1 VVKEEDLMTLSRRNV
16 LKGGALMAAGTI
28 LGVTAGSSALLAQ
41 PQPAAPPSPPQPSA
55 TKIPDRGPRLD
66 ADQVREFVIAGHVD
80 LDKVKAMLA
89 QQPALI
95 NATWDWG
102 GGDWETALGG
112 ASHMGN
118 KPIAEYLLAHGAR
131 MDVFCA
137 TMLGKTEILKA
148 FLADDPKVVALKG
161 PHGISL
167 VRHAQ
172 AGKQDALMEMLAAAG
187 AKV

>member
-1 VVKEEDLMTLSRRNV
+1 
-16 LKGGALMAAGTI
+16 MAAGAI
-28 LGVTAGSSALLAQ
+28 AASSPLLSQ
-41 PQPAAPPSPPQPSA
+41 PQAAPPPSSQ

-66 ADQVREFVIAGHVD
+66 ADFVRQFVIAGHGN
-80 LDKVKAMLA
+80 LELVKEMLA

-102 GGDWETALGG
+102 SGDWETALGG

-137 TMLGKTEILKA
+137 TMLGKTEIVKA
-148 FLADDPKVVALKG
+148 FMADDPKVVDLKG
-161 PHGISL
+161 PHGIPL

-172 AGKQDALMEMLAAAG
+172 AGKQDALVEMLVAAG

>member
-1 VVKEEDLMTLSRRNV
+1 MTLSRRHV
-16 LKGGALMAAGTI
+16 LKGGALM
-28 LGVTAGSSALLAQ
+28 TAGVIVSPLLAQTQPAQ
-41 PQPAAPPSPPQPSA
+41 PQPQSA
-55 TKIPDRGPRLD
+55 QTKMPDRGPRLD
-66 ADQVREFVIAGHVD
+66 ADLVRQFVIAGHGNLEV
-80 LDKVKAMLA
+80 VKEMLA

-102 GGDWETALGG
+102 SGDWETALGG

-137 TMLGKTEILKA
+137 TMMGKTEIVKA
-148 FLADDPKVVALKG
+148 FLADDPKVVDLKG
-161 PHGISL
+161 PHGIPL

-172 AGKQDALMEMLAAAG
+172 AGKQDVLVELLVAAG

>member
-1 VVKEEDLMTLSRRNV
+1 MPLSRRN
-16 LKGGALMAAGTI
+16 LIQGGLLMAAAAAANA
-28 LGVTAGSSALLAQ
+28 AGSSPLESQPQAPPPAQ
-41 PQPAAPPSPPQPSA
+41 PKA
-55 TKIPDRGPRLD
+55 PDRGPRLD
-66 ADQVREFVIAGHVD
+66 ADLVRDFVVAGHGN
-80 LDKVKAMLA
+80 LDKVKEMLA

-118 KPIAEYLLAHGAR
+118 RPIAEYLLTQGAR

-137 TMLGKTEILKA
+137 TMLGKTEIVKA
-148 FLADDPKVVALKG
+148 FLADDPKVVDLKG

-167 VRHAQ
+167 IRHAR
-172 AGKQDALMEMLAAAG
+172 AGKQDAVAEMLVALG
-187 AKV
+187 AK

>member
-1 VVKEEDLMTLSRRNV
+1 MTA
-16 LKGGALMAAGTI
+16 GALVPNALAEAQTATPAAK
-28 LGVTAGSSALLAQ
+28 
-41 PQPAAPPSPPQPSA
+41 PAAPERP
-55 TKIPDRGPRLD
+55 PRLD
-66 ADQVREFVIAGHVD
+66 PDLVREFVIAGHAN
-80 LDKVKAMLA
+80 LDRTRELLD

-118 KPIAEYLLAHGAR
+118 REIAAFLLSRGAR

-137 TMLGKTEILKA
+137 ATTGKIEIVRA
-148 FLADDPKVVALKG
+148 FLADDPKVIDLKG
-161 PHGISL
+161 PHGIPL
-167 VRHAQ
+167 IRHAQ
-172 AGKQDALMEMLAAAG
+172 AGKQDKIVEVLVEHG

>member
-1 VVKEEDLMTLSRRNV
+1 
-16 LKGGALMAAGTI
+16 MAAGAA
-28 LGVTAGSSALLAQ
+28 VARTAIAQAPAQAPSS
-41 PQPAAPPSPPQPSA
+41 PATS
-55 TKIPDRGPRLD
+55 IPDRGPRLD
-66 ADQVREFVIAGHVD
+66 ADLVREFVIAGHGNLARVKEM
-80 LDKVKAMLA
+80 LD

-118 KPIAEYLLAHGAR
+118 QPIAEYLLSKGAR

-137 TMLGKTEILKA
+137 TMMGKTEIVKA
-148 FLADDPKVVALKG
+148 FLADDPKVVDLKG

-167 VRHAQ
+167 LRHAL
-172 AGKQDALMEMLAAAG
+172 AGKQDALVEVLRAAG
-187 AKV
+187 AK

>member
-1 VVKEEDLMTLSRRNV
+1 MTLSRRHV
-16 LKGGALMAAGTI
+16 LKGGALMAVGAI
-28 LGVTAGSSALLAQ
+28 AGSPVLSQ
-41 PQPAAPPSPPQPSA
+41 QQTPPPQPQPSA
-55 TKIPDRGPRLD
+55 QTGIPDRGPRLD
-66 ADQVREFVIAGHVD
+66 ADLVRQFVIAGHGNLD
-80 LDKVKAMLA
+80 LVKEMLA

-137 TMLGKTEILKA
+137 TMMGKTEIVKA
-148 FLADDPKVVALKG
+148 YLADDPKVVDLKG

-167 VRHAQ
+167 LRHAK
-172 AGKQDALMEMLAAAG
+172 AGKQDALVEMLVEKG

>member
-1 VVKEEDLMTLSRRNV
+1 MTA
-16 LKGGALMAAGTI
+16 GAIAGT
-28 LGVTAGSSALLAQ
+28 SALLAQ
-41 PQPAAPPSPPQPSA
+41 VPAAQPLAAPQPAQS
-55 TKIPDRGPRLD
+55 KIPDRGPRLD
-66 ADQVREFVIAGHVD
+66 ADLVRQFVIAGHGNLEV
-80 LDKVKAMLA
+80 VKEMLA

-102 GGDWETALGG
+102 SGDWETALGG

-137 TMLGKTEILKA
+137 TMMGKTEIVKA
-148 FLADDPKVVALKG
+148 FLADDPRVVDLKG
-161 PHGISL
+161 PHGIPL

-172 AGKQDALMEMLAAAG
+172 AGKQEALVEMLVAAG

>member
-1 VVKEEDLMTLSRRNV
+1 
-16 LKGGALMAAGTI
+16 MAAGI
-28 LGVTAGSSALLAQ
+28 IAGGTAGTSALLAQ
-41 PQPAAPPSPPQPSA
+41 NAQPQTAPASPPQPSPA
-55 TKIPDRGPRLD
+55 KTPERPPRLD
-66 ADQVREFVIAGHVD
+66 ADQVHDFVVAGHFD
-80 LDKVKAMLA
+80 LEKVKAMLA
-89 QQPALI
+89 LQPALI

-102 GGDWETALGG
+102 AGDWETALGG

-148 FLADDPKVVALKG
+148 FLVDDPKVVALKG
-161 PHGISL
+161 PHGIPL

-172 AGKQDALMEMLAAAG
+172 AGKQDALVELLVAAG